1 MSGTFTPTTEQVED
15 GYARDP
21 EYEYHHPTDTGY
33 LAENHRAFRR
43 WLAEHDRQVAERT
56 INEFEDLYF
65 GPWGQT
71 REWVAKTMRERH
83 GLPPRKQEKEAE

>member
-1 MSGTFTPTTEQVED
+1 MSDTYTPTAEDLIEAYAMSED
-15 GYARDP
+15 GLDSKRAYFARR
-21 EYEYHHPTDTGY
+21 EAVQNFLT
-33 LAENHRAFRR
+33 
-43 WLAEHDRQVAERT
+43 EHDRQVAERT
-56 INEFEDLYF
+56 INEFEDLCF